1 MKISLRDVYSDIK
14 NTISPQT
21 EDAAFEAKELLQ
33 AVFGVSRQDILLGR
47 ETEVESKQLDRLC
60 ELARRR
66 ASGEPLQYLLGEW
79 DFYGRTF
86 SVGPGVLIPRADTE
100 PLVEKTLDFL
110 KGKPNPR
117 VLDLCTGSGCIA
129 VTIGAERPDA
139 EVWAVE
145 KSPEAWDFFCHNNE
159 KYGGRVHGVLAD
171 ALADIPILPV
181 EFDLIISNPPYLTAE
196 EMADLQPEV
205 QKEPAMALDGG
216 EDGLSFYRQLT
227 SRYRGFLKPGGM
239 MAYEIG
245 MGQEHAVCEIFLQNR
260 LDSVC
265 QTKDLHGIIR
275 VVTAENK
282 LSQSDAENQ
291 STEVDNLWP
300 KRK

>member
-1 MKISLRDVYSDIK
+1 MRISLRDVYSGVK
-14 NTISPQT
+14 NTIFPQT

-47 ETEVESKQLDRLC
+47 EMEVESEQLDRLQA
-60 ELARRR
+60 LARRR

-100 PLVEKTLDFL
+100 PLVEKALEFL

-117 VLDLCTGSGCIA
+117 VLDLCTGTGCIA
-129 VTIGAERPDA
+129 ITIGAERPDA

-145 KSPEAWDFFCHNNE
+145 KSPEAWAFFCRNNE

-171 ALADIPILPV
+171 ALMEIPILPV

-205 QKEPAMALDGG
+205 RKEPAMALDGG

-227 SRYRGFLKPGGM
+227 GRYRSFLKPGGM

-245 MGQEHAVCEIFLQNR
+245 MGQENAVCEIFLQNR

-275 VVTAENK
+275 IVTAENK
-282 LSQSDAENQ
+282 LSRTDAGNQ
-291 STEVDNLWP
+291 
-300 KRK
+300 

>member
-145 KSPEAWDFFCHNNE
+145 KSPEAWFFFCQNNE